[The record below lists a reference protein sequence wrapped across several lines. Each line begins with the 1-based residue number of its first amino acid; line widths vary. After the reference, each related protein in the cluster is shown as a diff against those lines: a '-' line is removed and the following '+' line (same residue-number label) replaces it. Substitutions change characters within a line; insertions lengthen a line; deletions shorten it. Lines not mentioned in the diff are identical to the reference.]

1 MRTNIE
7 LDDKLLGRAMKAVG
21 AHTKREAVHRALE
34 ELVAS
39 RERRKVLEMFGSGSI
54 APDYD
59 HKAARAGRA
68 R

>member
-7 LDDKLLGRAMKAVG
+7 LDDKLVGRAMKAVG
-21 AHTKREAVHRALE
+21 AHTKREVVHRALL
-34 ELVAS
+34 ELVSS